1 MKKIIFSVFGIF
13 MVLCGSSQTLT
24 VKITQPSQNTIQLMD
39 HFGERTRLV
48 DSASINAQGV
58 YVFNIGKSWKPG
70 LYTLKLGKDL
80 KAQFYGGEE
89 SEIDII
95 INGKESIR
103 IITDLSAPIDS
114 LEISE
119 SEENKVYYNYI
130 KRDKFISNQLGVLNE
145 LPNYF
150 PEKDPFFQ
158 PVLKRYS
165 VLQRDYRA
173 EVDGILEKNQSK
185 LAAHYIKTLRYP
197 FMPFNLPVQDRL
209 TYMKLHWFD
218 EVNFADTTLIQT
230 NLLTKK
236 AWGYIQL
243 YRDQS
248 LNKAH
253 QEPLFAAAADTV
265 ISKCLVNET
274 MAMFMR
280 NQLVKLFEMLGM
292 EKAVNHIAERYATI
306 GSCTDHEGDAL
317 KKRLEGSQK
326 LAIGKIAPEIIGTTI
341 DGKLFDASSIKAE
354 KTLLV
359 FWASWCP
366 HCKQEMPELK
376 KTYENQKPGTFEVVA
391 VSIDTNAN
399 ELKAF
404 LKEKQLPWNT
414 LFDGKSWFG
423 AMPVAYHLY
432 ATPAFYVLDRNRK
445 IVGKGGSLEDVLEY
459 LR

>member
-1 MKKIIFSVFGIF
+1 MKNIALSFFLLAFPFFGI
-13 MVLCGSSQTLT
+13 SQTLRI
-24 VKITQPSQNTIQLMD
+24 KITQPSQNSIQLFD
-39 HFGERTRLV
+39 HYGERTRLV
-48 DSASINAQGV
+48 DSAFINSKGE
-58 YVFNIGKSWKPG
+58 YEFTMKSNWKPG

-89 SEIDII
+89 AELDII
-95 INGKESIR
+95 ISGKENISLITSLTAPVDSI
-103 IITDLSAPIDS
+103 
-114 LEISE
+114 EILQ
-119 SEENKVYYNYI
+119 SEENKVYFQYQ

-150 PEKDPFFQ
+150 PEKDPFFA
-158 PVLKRYS
+158 PVQKRYIA
-165 VLQRDYRA
+165 LQKEYRS
-173 EVDGILEKNQSK
+173 EVDALLLKNAST
-185 LAAHYIKTLRYP
+185 LASRYIKTLRYP

-209 TYMKLHWFD
+209 GYMKAHWFD
-218 EVNFADTTLIQT
+218 EVNFTDTSLITT

-248 LNKAH
+248 LNKAQ

-265 ISKCLVNET
+265 ISKCLINET
-274 MAMFMR
+274 MAIFMR
-280 NQLVKLFEMLGM
+280 NQLVKLFEMLSM
-292 EKAVNHIAERYATI
+292 DKAVNHLAERYASI

-317 KKRLEGSQK
+317 KKRLEGSKK
-326 LAIGKIAPEIIGTTI
+326 LAIGNVAPEIIGTTV
-341 DGKLFDASSIKAE
+341 DGKFFDASTIKAE

-376 KTYENQKPGTFEVVA
+376 KLYEKQKPNSFDVVA
-391 VSIDTNAN
+391 VSIDTNAM
-399 ELKAF
+399 ELKTYLA
-404 LKEKQLPWNT
+404 EKQIPWTT

-423 AMPVAYHLY
+423 ALPNAYYLY
-432 ATPAFYVLDRNRK
+432 ATPVFYVLDKNRK
-445 IVGKGGSLEDVLEY
+445 IIGKGGNLEEVTEY